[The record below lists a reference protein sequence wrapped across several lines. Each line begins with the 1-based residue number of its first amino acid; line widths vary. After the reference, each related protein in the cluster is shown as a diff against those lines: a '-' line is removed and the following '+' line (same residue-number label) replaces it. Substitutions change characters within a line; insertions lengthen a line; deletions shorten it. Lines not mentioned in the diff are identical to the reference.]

1 MKWIAI
7 AVSLIMS
14 VDMAQAQE
22 ATEAEPVTEQ
32 DAVDEYEPSTE
43 LAAALGYVLPEY
55 ECEAPKQSA
64 MSSSPISRQ
73 RFERR
78 WENFNICRDRYVEVL
93 QSDFLALQA
102 AGEDAWFE
110 PQQITLNEHLTSIND
125 RAGEIMQDPYM
136 SDEDQGPAAVEVP
149 RDMPQ
154 GGMGTGYVY

>member
-22 ATEAEPVTEQ
+22 ATESVPVTEQ
-32 DAVDEYEPSTE
+32 GAVNEYEPSTE

-55 ECEAPKQSA
+55 ECEAPNQSA
-64 MSSSPISRQ
+64 ISSSPISRQ
-73 RFERR
+73 RYERR
-78 WENFNICRDRYVEVL
+78 WENFNICRGRYIEVL
-93 QSDFLALQA
+93 QSDFVALQA

-110 PQQITLNEHLTSIND
+110 AQQITLNEHLTSIND
-125 RAGEIMQDPYM
+125 RAGEIMEDPYM
-136 SDEDQGPAAVEVP
+136 SDEDQGPIAIEAP

-154 GGMGTGYVY
+154 GEMGTGYPY